1 MFDVKS
7 NVGTLVMEP
16 DKLGGTSLSNFS
28 TIRANCCV
36 YKGKWVYELMLGSK
50 GVMQLGWC
58 TINCKFSVEEGVGDT
73 PDSYAYDGSR
83 LRKWNVKTQ
92 KYGESWLTG
101 DVISCALDCDNGTVT
116 FYRNGKSMG
125 QAFST
130 VRTGQGFAYFPAIS
144 LSQQENLRANFG
156 ATPLRYPIYG
166 YRPLQDSPH
175 TEVLKAQ
182 VLFSYLRD
190 LLPVIAENKKTE
202 EADIL
207 PDRKGNPVPP
217 SPLGVCRTKQST
229 LLLVASHLFDK
240 LAPLLRGAYI
250 VEACL
255 MKFLL
260 ELTDADISEVLNL
273 MWSLMQEFEI
283 KPCLENLIISILS
296 SYRFSPV
303 TTDFKFPKMYLSLA
317 LSILRHQ
324 QTRRY
329 LLSHILFDKIKFPTF
344 MHIKPPDDTGLA
356 ELIQT
361 VWWDKNSKK
370 DDKPAELETPEEK
383 SQKESYITACDQ
395 LRKKIEELEQIQVE
409 MLKVLLLHNDVS
421 IDIIHVNTCPLPVML
436 CFFHR
441 MIQALRFYWDD
452 FRKEDISRFVLSQDA
467 FMPIHEFWAETRDYF
482 EFQRCGGLLSHIN
495 RMLGGEVNKAQ
506 GLTVKQ
512 DGEVVSIDS
521 TKQKVQNKDAYPEI
535 EMPSGNSLMELL
547 DGIIILYHTGAHKQL
562 AKMSTLRDNLKE
574 YSSSLQDAETKLN
587 NCPPEPKQE
596 DVAWV
601 LKVTLKTIQKASHF
615 RLLFQYTPEFYIETV
630 INSYNALKNYF
641 HPSVTFNSLQDV
653 RDNIVQALA
662 CFICFPSSLKTLEEL
677 PMENKLSMIRSLIGP
692 YENRSWAQTNWI
704 LVRIWKGCGF
714 GFRYT
719 HLPHLI
725 PSKVQPTEF
734 GFASLQK
741 PCPSR
746 VFQSLLRQVL
756 LEDGE
761 ASTRF
766 LDTVLSQ
773 LNWTF
778 SEFIGM
784 MQEIQQKVAR
794 TELRI
799 LEGRQL
805 KICATCFEIAVYLMR
820 VLEMVI
826 SLVPELFLDFSRDS
840 AELLLG
846 RLTQLLCQV
855 LNRITTKS
863 GMFDNVVSIQKKALQ
878 FLLSDPGFQISSL
891 EFFLGTQGPKSAS
904 PKLTPETAKRPF
916 SKKDKIFD
924 LQTFEEVS
932 EEEVDNIKNLIG
944 LLKEKQQAFIH
955 KSEEFKEEDLC
966 TICYA
971 NPKSV
976 EFVPCGHQSCR

>member
-1 MFDVKS
+1 MADKRKAFKDVQSARSSEKNPDTDAFTKCLGLSNLQNFLDTSLEDAIQCKSQTKEPTATELGKIGPNDVMFDVKS

-83 LRKWNVKTQ
+83 LRKWN
-92 KYGESWLTG
+92 SWLTG

-130 VRTGQGFAYFPAIS
+130 
-144 LSQQENLRANFG
+144 
-156 ATPLRYPIYG
+156 
-166 YRPLQDSPH
+166 
-175 TEVLKAQ
+175 
-182 VLFSYLRD
+182 
-190 LLPVIAENKKTE
+190 TE

-217 SPLGVCRTKQST
+217 SPLG
-229 LLLVASHLFDK
+229 
-240 LAPLLRGAYI
+240 RGAYI

-303 TTDFKFPKMYLSLA
+303 TTDFKFP
-317 LSILRHQ
+317 
-324 QTRRY
+324 
-329 LLSHILFDKIKFPTF
+329 
-344 MHIKPPDDTGLA
+344 
-356 ELIQT
+356 
-361 VWWDKNSKK
+361 K

-587 NCPPEPKQE
+587 NCPPEELIRSRDVFKEKVVEQARQMAWVNAVIFSKPKQE

-704 LVRIWKGCGF
+704 LVRIWK
-714 GFRYT
+714 
-719 HLPHLI
+719 
-725 PSKVQPTEF
+725 
-734 GFASLQK
+734 
-741 PCPSR
+741 
-746 VFQSLLRQVL
+746 
-756 LEDGE
+756 
-761 ASTRF
+761 
-766 LDTVLSQ
+766 
-773 LNWTF
+773 
-778 SEFIGM
+778 
-784 MQEIQQKVAR
+784 IQQKVAR

-863 GMFDNVVSIQKKALQ
+863 GMFDNVVSMYIQGK
-878 FLLSDPGFQISSL
+878 
-891 EFFLGTQGPKSAS
+891 
-904 PKLTPETAKRPF
+904 
-916 SKKDKIFD
+916 
-924 LQTFEEVS
+924 
-932 EEEVDNIKNLIG
+932 
-944 LLKEKQQAFIH
+944 
-955 KSEEFKEEDLC
+955 C
-966 TICYA
+966 
-971 NPKSV
+971 
-976 EFVPCGHQSCR
+976 